1 MSQTKGSDFCFC
13 LVCKNI
19 FYLYAVASLAV
30 VDVIKLFLKEIQ
42 ISPNLRHLKMCV
54 LNLPRCENIATFK
67 QNSELSIAFKIVAVS
82 Y

>member
-1 MSQTKGSDFCFC
+1 MF
-13 LVCKNI
+13 
-19 FYLYAVASLAV
+19 
-30 VDVIKLFLKEIQ
+30 
-42 ISPNLRHLKMCV
+42 V